1 VAHATRRDRTH
12 WENNHLPGVIQAADA
27 AQAIAPN
34 SRGALGD
41 REAGGNQTETA
52 ARLAAAYREAGHVVG
67 ALTQSR
73 VDYSAAFARTLELR
87 GPVVHKNALRGAKL
101 GLDASDDARL
111 RAERAILVRLAGPAA
126 QKRHAPRSWRSRHGE
141 SDLKQAL
148 DLAST
153 VSSSRSAAHALVARL
168 GIAADDL
175 IEARW
180 PLVERVASALI
191 EGSPLSA
198 AQIRRIAGPAA
209 DVSGFQIIG
218 ADVIA

>member
-1 VAHATRRDRTH
+1 VAQATRRDRNYR
-12 WENNHLPGVIQAADA
+12 ENDLLSGAIKAAGA
-27 AQAIAPN
+27 APN
-34 SRGALGD
+34 SPSPVSDG
-41 REAGGNQTETA
+41 EADVKQTKTA
-52 ARLAAAYREAGHVVG
+52 ARLAAAYREAGHVVA

-73 VDYSAAFARTLELR
+73 VDHSAAFARTVEFR
-87 GPVVHKNALRGAKL
+87 SPVVHKNVLRGAKF
-101 GLDASDDARL
+101 GLDTSEGARL

-126 QKRHAPRSWRSRHGE
+126 QKRHAPRSLRSRHGE

-148 DLAST
+148 DLASS
-153 VSSSRSAAHALVARL
+153 VSSSPSEAYAFVARL

-198 AQIRRIAGPAA
+198 AQIRRIAGHAA
-209 DVSGFQIIG
+209 DVGRFQIIG
-218 ADVIA
+218 PGVIA